1 MSRILV
7 TWLAGLNISYQFLH
21 LTFKIDL
28 LNPFIVLQ
36 VIDNF
41 LVKARD
47 TLSVRPQSVEEVGE
61 VNQMHTTLSKE
72 KSEVEHLFVEAD
84 KKNKLLRSVAGH
96 GMDELSSLK
105 AGWDKF
111 EVMME
116 SHQLMVKDQVRQL
129 HILYISVLYRN

>member
-1 MSRILV
+1 M
-7 TWLAGLNISYQFLH
+7 
-21 LTFKIDL
+21 
-28 LNPFIVLQ
+28 
-36 VIDNF
+36 IDNF